1 MNYHPLSAY
10 LSKKNI
16 FLSLAVIVFL
26 ALGVSNSYAQ
36 EAESITL
43 STDKESYLPGDTVQ
57 LSGVVIGQQPSV
69 GVALEVMDSDG
80 TAILFRTVQAD
91 QNGNFA
97 VQFKI
102 PVTATSGKFSV
113 YASALI
119 DGFHVKQTKIFSATV
134 PEFGQIASQVFGL
147 AILSTILVFAASG
160 RLYKLNLGKCKI

>member
-1 MNYHPLSAY
+1 MAVVA
-10 LSKKNI
+10 I
-16 FLSLAVIVFL
+16 LAF
-26 ALGVSNSYAQ
+26 GVSNSYAQ

-43 STDKESYLPGDTVQ
+43 STDKEYYLPGNTVQ

-91 QNGNFA
+91 QNGDFA

-113 YASALI
+113 FASALI
-119 DGFHVKQTKIFSATV
+119 DGFHVKQTKIFSAMV
-134 PEFGQIASQVFGL
+134 PEFGQVADQVFVL
-147 AILSTILVFAASG
+147 AIFFTMFVFMVS
-160 RLYKLNLGKCKI
+160 RRTYKLTRIN

>member
-10 LSKKNI
+10 HRKIQNTL
-16 FLSLAVIVFL
+16 LSLTVISFL
-26 ALGVSNSYAQ
+26 VIGVSNSYAQ

-91 QNGNFA
+91 QNGKFA

-119 DGFHVKQTKIFSATV
+119 DGFHVKQTKVFSATV

-147 AILSTILVFAASG
+147 AVLSTILVFAASG
-160 RLYKLNLGKCKI
+160 RLYKLNLSK